1 MRPDHL
7 GDAVMATA
15 ALAPLAE
22 ALEPEALDVLCG
34 PWAADVFARLPEVT
48 RVLPV
53 ALPWWMAARGAPWL
67 ARVAAWG
74 RLPGVVRRLR
84 ANRYDVVIDLRGDLR
99 HLLVAALTGA
109 SERVSTDRTG
119 GVALCTRIWPFDQR
133 PHEVEK
139 TMSILATLG
148 VRRIV
153 RPKMVPPSGLPAAL
167 LDRLPPDVPL
177 VVLALCGTEPNRTW
191 PVEHAAT
198 LAAHIVGGGAR
209 AVLVGGPRDVTYAR
223 RVAATAATAATAA
236 PIVDLVGA
244 TSVEQLAAVM
254 ARAVVAVC
262 VDSGPMHVAAAVG
275 TPVIALFGAGD
286 PQQSRPWASDVVVL
300 GDEAPCGCVHPWCDR
315 QPSRTAGGTCLEA
328 ITPDTV
334 ARIVMARL
342 GGDPVD
348 PAYFPG

>member
-1 MRPDHL
+1 MTQPGPVPFVPRSRPKAAAGRWADAVLTWLAPWLVAPRRPLPRRPRVLVMRPDHL

-167 LDRLPPDVPL
+167 LDRLPP
-177 VVLALCGTEPNRTW
+177 G
-191 PVEHAAT
+191 
-198 LAAHIVGGGAR
+198 
-209 AVLVGGPRDVTYAR
+209 VT
-223 RVAATAATAATAA
+223 
-236 PIVDLVGA
+236 
-244 TSVEQLAAVM
+244 
-254 ARAVVAVC
+254 
-262 VDSGPMHVAAAVG
+262 
-275 TPVIALFGAGD
+275 
-286 PQQSRPWASDVVVL
+286 
-300 GDEAPCGCVHPWCDR
+300 
-315 QPSRTAGGTCLEA
+315 
-328 ITPDTV
+328 
-334 ARIVMARL
+334 
-342 GGDPVD
+342 
-348 PAYFPG
+348 